1 MLRKL
6 TVQNFYSVADAQTL
20 DLRIPSNVPDPL
32 GRFGTPIEGRKER
45 FPRVVAL
52 FGANAS
58 GKTNVL
64 RSIVF
69 LVQIL
74 RDSVDWKPDQRW
86 PFLAFEARQWKER
99 PTKFKVEFD
108 ARILETHESRI
119 LYIYELEIAPGGL
132 KVLSESLKYYPEGR
146 PRLLFER
153 KKNIVLAGKDFR
165 LSKRDPV
172 REKIRDNASLISTLA
187 RFNHKFSTA
196 IYNNLSTVMTNVVM
210 IGSRVELPVA
220 VSTQHYLDNKEI
232 LQKLKKEI
240 RRFDFGISDVELA
253 STPNGVEPVF
263 RHNGMELPMAY
274 AFESHGTQRFYNIF
288 PYLNFVL
295 AYGGVAVLDE
305 FDNDIH
311 PLLLPELVE
320 KFLSPDE
327 NPNNA
332 QLIMSCHSPIL
343 FETLEKD
350 EIFFTEKD
358 NDGRTHVFGAS
369 EIKGV
374 RRDTNLY
381 EKYLSGA
388 LGGVPR
394 VG

>member
-1 MLRKL
+1 MP
-6 TVQNFYSVADAQTL
+6 
-20 DLRIPSNVPDPL
+20 PS
-32 GRFGTPIEGRKER
+32 
-45 FPRVVAL
+45 
-52 FGANAS
+52 S
-58 GKTNVL
+58 
-64 RSIVF
+64 
-69 LVQIL
+69 
-74 RDSVDWKPDQRW
+74 
-86 PFLAFEARQWKER
+86 
-99 PTKFKVEFD
+99 
-108 ARILETHESRI
+108 
-119 LYIYELEIAPGGL
+119 
-132 KVLSESLKYYPEGR
+132 
-146 PRLLFER
+146 
-153 KKNIVLAGKDFR
+153 
-165 LSKRDPV
+165 
-172 REKIRDNASLISTLA
+172 
-187 RFNHKFSTA
+187 
-196 IYNNLSTVMTNVVM
+196 
-210 IGSRVELPVA
+210 
-220 VSTQHYLDNKEI
+220 
-232 LQKLKKEI
+232 
-240 RRFDFGISDVELA
+240 
-253 STPNGVEPVF
+253 
-263 RHNGMELPMAY
+263 
-274 AFESHGTQRFYNIF
+274 SH
-288 PYLNFVL
+288 YLNFVL